1 MRVIFAGT
9 PDFSVAA
16 LEAVLTAGHDV
27 VAVYTQP
34 DRQSGRGRKT
44 RPGPV
49 KLCAQKHGLVIEQPA
64 TMKNAAAKMKEFSA
78 DVMVVVAYGIILPSE
93 ILQIPRFGC
102 LNIHASLLPRW
113 RGAAPI
119 HRAIEAGDIESG
131 ITIMQMDAGLDTGDI
146 LATFPVKIEKTDTA
160 EHLHDRLALVGARAI
175 TEVLAKLDLFQ
186 KTPQRQQ
193 QEFATYAKKLSRDE
207 AILNWTENCEQLERK
222 IRAFNPWPGSQT
234 SYKDT
239 VLRIWQAEGNN
250 EPHTSEPGS
259 ILSADKSGIRIACG
273 EGSLLITVLQRSGGK
288 ALPAA
293 DFLNGTPLQ
302 VGEKLGNT
310 VND

>member
-16 LEAVLTAGHDV
+16 LEALLAAGHDI

-34 DRQSGRGRKT
+34 DRQAGRGRKT

-146 LATFPVKIEKTDTA
+146 LATFPVKIETTDTA
-160 EHLHDRLALVGARAI
+160 EHLHDRLSLVGARAI
-175 TEVLAKLDLFQ
+175 TEVLAKLDVYQ
-186 KTPQRQQ
+186 KTPLPQQ
-193 QEFATYAKKLSRDE
+193 QELATYAKKLSRNE
-207 AILNWTENCEQLERK
+207 AIINWTENCDQLERK

-234 SYKDT
+234 AYKDT
-239 VLRIWQAEGNN
+239 VLRIWQAESNN
-250 EPHTSEPGS
+250 EPHQSEPGS
-259 ILSADKSGIRIACG
+259 VLSADKSGIRIACG
-273 EGSLLITVLQRSGGK
+273 EGSLLITILQRAGGK
-288 ALPAA
+288 TLSVV
-293 DFLNGTPLQ
+293 DFLNGIPLQ
-302 VGEKLGNT
+302 AGEKLGNT
-310 VND
+310 ANA